1 MNKTKT
7 LWTKLLLVL
16 TLCALAFTV
25 TACGKPKAPATGE
38 AKTAEYYY
46 AADAGEYTI
55 SLDGTS
61 YEFSIAGDQSEGTFN
76 LQGESIVFNPSE
88 GDAIDAQLKGD
99 ELSLTYKGVSYV
111 FLEKIEYTVTYDLDG
126 GAGVPS
132 SATVING
139 KSAEKPATNPTK
151 EGGYVFIDWYTS
163 DTYETVYDF
172 TQPVRGNVTVY
183 ALFLKNEAENVY
195 EVDLFDGDEKIATVT
210 TINGVVYNLP
220 VPEKEGAEFLGWW
233 YSQYDDAD
241 KLSYKY
247 EGQEI
252 AYDTQLYAVW
262 KQDGAIAVSMTENG
276 ITWTS
281 AGVNVR
287 YDVVVTL
294 PDNETASNTVT
305 VTNWAYIPD
314 QAGDYVVTV
323 TAANGAA
330 GTAYYRNNGLD
341 KVTLAVEG
349 NKLVFNA
356 VAGAEGY
363 YLTIVCHNDLH
374 DHSEK
379 IDLGN
384 TTEYDFTTCGMTA
397 EGLMFTVEAYAE
409 GYVSSVS
416 ETLTLVRGLS
426 EITDLAV
433 DEEGDYATW
442 SAVENAESYD
452 VVITV
457 GEENVELN
465 VTETTLDL
473 REYSGKITIAVTPV
487 ARTYNSPEAAVIE
500 FTKTKLAT
508 PANFEFKDGKF
519 TWSAVTGATS
529 YMLKL
534 GNIEIVVNGTEYVL
548 TEDDYAASGNA
559 DTAAV
564 KAVGE
569 GAGVSDSDYTAE
581 INIGEGALSQSFRY
595 SNGKLLWDGVYG
607 ATGYSVKIDGEEV
620 LANQNVNEYAL
631 TLNKK
636 TTSAAIKYHRGD
648 DASDWIEL
656 TIEAYKVTYD
666 IGSGRVED
674 YPVQYAVPG
683 DALAL
688 DEITRVGYD
697 FNGWYLDDQRLRP
710 GAVLSV
716 SQDITVVADWIA
728 QIYTV
733 TLDVDGGGEINTT
746 TFNVTF
752 GESYTL
758 PTPESNDPMKSFAG
772 WYTETK
778 GAGICYA
785 GYDGSS
791 VMAWN
796 DDYNVTLYASWV
808 DIFTFYPIAN
818 ETAYSV
824 SQGKGIDY
832 VSSITIPATYKGL
845 PVTTVEG
852 SAFDGCSNLVE
863 INIPDSVTNIEIGLE
878 GGYTTGSAFNGT
890 RNLLDINVYPV
901 EGVTNP
907 KYKSNNGVLYEFLPE
922 GGVSLAYYPRYRE
935 GAFVIPDDVTE
946 LPMKSLYSKS
956 YLTELVIPASIRT
969 IGTNAVQSC
978 SDLTKITFIDA
989 GPDAPLINLGDEVF
1003 TSCSALTEITLPSNI
1018 KGITAEMFDGC
1029 RALENINVS
1038 EDSPYYVTMDGV
1050 LCEISELTGQAN
1062 KIIYYPKGR
1071 TGEYTIPVGITT
1083 IGASAFKDSENL
1095 TKVII
1100 PGYVTLI
1107 EQEAFYSCGDL
1118 AEIEFTGR
1126 STDGDLEIG
1135 TKAFYSCSTLTEVTL
1150 PPNLKTLRKFAF
1162 GGNSKLVTVTTN
1174 CDRPT
1179 LEFETYAFHTD
1190 NTSYTGYVETLNLG
1204 PNMAVVDI
1212 NGVFGSS
1219 KLVSVNVDPANDFY
1233 TSIDG
1238 VLFDKAVLNLVYFPT
1253 GIVGEYTIPDS
1264 VTTIGTRVFQRKEIS
1279 KIVIGKNI
1287 TQIGDQAFHG
1297 CKNLTSV
1304 TFEEGGDQPLVLGRE
1319 VFYQCSALTEV
1330 TLPERLTTIGDGTFQ
1345 NCSLLIRIHIPK
1357 NVTTIEEVTERE
1369 YVSGAGGYQDVV
1381 RTRVFEYCNSLE
1393 EITVDPENKYYG
1405 SYDGIL
1411 YKKNDE
1417 GALTELMVCPIN
1429 KAGVADIAGTVELL
1443 ASKAFYNNKRV
1454 TEITFSQG
1462 LTSNDLKFGVNVFY
1476 YCQALAK
1483 VTLPEGLK
1491 TIGTGAFYYCNSL
1504 EEVFIP
1510 KTVTLIET
1518 YAFGSCAN
1526 LKTVT
1531 FEDGYIYGDVEDPET
1546 GEILENQIIN
1556 YLTIED
1562 GRSVSNQYS
1571 TSYYGAFA
1579 NDPALEEVILP
1590 NRLQYLGSYT
1600 FANNKGIKKVVL
1612 PDSLQVIKEGTFYG
1626 NSSLEEVQFS
1636 DAGNLKEIQYR
1647 AFYEANFEVLDLP
1660 EGVEVLGQYA
1670 FAYNK
1675 ALKVINI
1682 PASVKAIESN
1692 TTTSP
1697 NYYSGYTFYQCS
1709 NVEEINFAPGS
1720 KLETIGSAVFSGLS
1734 KVKTL
1739 VIPKSVKT
1747 IGISAFRWMDSL
1759 TSLTFEEGSQ
1769 LESLDNY
1776 VFAEN
1781 PKITSVVLP
1790 ASLKSIGAYVFDACY
1805 ELSSITFEE
1814 GSKIEEIGNYAFRE
1828 TAITEMRFPDL
1839 PDGKTLDLGDYLFAK
1854 CTDLKTVYFP
1864 AAVSEID
1871 GALKKNS
1878 SVETLIFSEDSEHFQ
1893 VNQNNNQLIT
1903 NIMADGS
1910 ATAIR
1915 YVLGTLD
1922 TEDLVIPDG
1931 FTEISDGA
1939 FQGQSK
1945 IKTLFIPRSV
1955 KVIGDRA
1962 FANCT
1967 SLEEVVFENGI
1978 QLIDCGIKL
1987 FSGCVSLKTVSLP
2000 DGIPYIPNYAF
2011 DGCVSLENLVLP
2023 DSVTTIGSSGSC
2035 YAFRNCTSLKT
2046 LELPE
2051 GLTTI
2056 NNYAFQNSGL
2066 IEITLPASLTKIG
2079 TYAFDG
2085 CRDLATVNVYNGG
2098 ANITSLGS
2106 YMFRNCVS
2114 LKSIDLSNASVTTF
2128 PTYSFQGCVSLE
2140 SVRICSDVKTIGT
2153 RAFENCEK
2161 LTEIEL
2167 PASLT
2172 AINAYAFSNT
2182 GLREVVIPAGVK
2194 VLGTSATSASTTS
2207 SAYTFYNCKNLVS
2220 VTMPDTLTKIGGYVF
2235 SGCVNL
2241 KNIDLSHMVSIG
2253 KEAFKGCV
2261 SLTEV
2266 DLTGLQRS
2274 SSCGTYI
2281 FADCTSLSK
2290 VTFADVPTSL
2300 GAGMFSYCTSL
2311 AEITLPTTLTSI
2323 PARILEGT
2331 AISEIVIPANVTNLG
2346 NYSDSESTTAGYCF
2360 AYCPNLT
2367 KVTFAGNKCAGI
2379 GYAVFR
2385 GCTNLTEFTIP
2396 ESVGRIR
2403 SFAFADTGLTSINIP
2418 AAIYELSRG
2427 VFAGCDLETIT
2438 VASGN
2443 EDFVAEGNVLYSIDK
2458 TEIYYHPDELL
2469 QIDYNSIADFHG
2481 ALWGLEIPFEVV
2493 IPEGVTEIPD
2503 YMFYGFKGLTKV
2515 TLPSTLTTIG
2525 QYAFYG
2531 CTGLKEI
2538 EFPASLTTIEQYAF
2552 RQSGLE
2558 NLVIPE
2564 TVTAIGTYA
2573 FAESALKSVTINSVI
2588 APKITVNTSGT
2599 TTYAAPVNFKT
2610 YMFANCK
2617 DLTSVTVTDKFTG
2630 MPGYM
2635 FYGCTSL
2642 KNFTLPDTF
2651 LRMES
2656 YAFSESGIESIV
2668 IPESTVY
2675 LGGNAFSY
2683 SALKEVTILSSLTA
2697 VSSQGSDVFMNCEQL
2712 TTATMMYITKISS
2725 GWFEGCVN
2733 LTQLNY
2739 DPGLILRVY
2748 ASAFNYCTS
2757 LKEFAFDLNTVEML
2771 YISFEGWTAD
2781 QTIKLIGNG
2790 RDFAALE
2797 EDADW
2802 YNNCDAK
2809 IILVD
2814 EQQ

>member
-1 MNKTKT
+1 MNKSKT
-7 LWTKLLLVL
+7 LLTKLLLVL
-16 TLCALAFTV
+16 ALCMLAFTV
-25 TACGKPKAPATGE
+25 VACNKPKAPATGE

-46 AADAGEYTI
+46 AADGGEYTV

-61 YEFSIAGDQSEGTFN
+61 YTMSVAGDNSEGTFN
-76 LQGESIVFNPSE
+76 LQGESIVFNPTS
-88 GDAIDAQLKGD
+88 GDAIEAQLRGD
-99 ELSLTYKGVSYV
+99 ELSFTYKGEAYV
-111 FLEKIEYTVTYDLDG
+111 FLEKIEYTVTFDLDG
-126 GAGVPS
+126 GAGVSNQTVVNGMTPS
-132 SATVING
+132 R
-139 KSAEKPATNPTK
+139 PATSPTK
-151 EGGYVFIDWYTS
+151 EGGYTFIDWYTS
-163 DTYETVYDF
+163 DEYETLYDF
-172 TQPVRGNVTVY
+172 TQPVRGNTTVY
-183 ALFLKNEAENVY
+183 ALFLKNESEYVY
-195 EVDLFDGDEKIATVT
+195 SVDLVDGGDVIDTVT
-210 TINGVVYNLP
+210 TINGVLYNLP
-220 VPEKEGAEFLGWW
+220 ELTKTGSEFLGWW
-233 YSQYDDAD
+233 YSFYEDETKLAYQYT
-241 KLSYKY
+241 
-247 EGQEI
+247 GQQI
-252 AYDTQLYAVW
+252 GANTSLYAVW
-262 KQDGAIAVSMTENG
+262 SSDDTLAVSMDGET
-276 ITWTS
+276 ISWTS

-287 YDVVVTL
+287 YTVTITL
-294 PDNETASNTVT
+294 PDQTTQEQTTTVT
-305 VTNWAYIPD
+305 HINYAPD
-314 QAGDYVVTV
+314 ETGDYVVTV
-323 TAANGAA
+323 AAANGAS
-330 GTAYYRNNGLD
+330 GSAYYRNNGLD
-341 KVTLAVEG
+341 KVTVFSVEG
-349 NKLVFNA
+349 NVLHFQPVN
-356 VAGAEGY
+356 GAEGY
-363 YLTIVCHNDLH
+363 YLTVVCANEAH

-384 TTEYDFTTCGMTA
+384 VTEYDFTTCGMSP
-397 EGLMFTVEAYAE
+397 EGLTFVVEAYAE
-409 GYVSSVS
+409 GYAGSQSDPYVVLRS
-416 ETLTLVRGLS
+416 LAP
-426 EITDLAV
+426 ITDLAV
-433 DEEGDYATW
+433 DAEGDIATW
-442 SAVENAESYD
+442 TAVENAESYS
-452 VVITV
+452 VTLSVN
-457 GEENVELN
+457 GEETSLSVNENTV
-465 VTETTLDL
+465 DL
-473 REYSGKITIAVTPV
+473 SEYSGNITITVVPV
-487 ARTYNSPEAAVIE
+487 ARTYTSPEPATLS
-500 FTKTKLAT
+500 FNKSKLAT
-508 PANFEFKDGKF
+508 PSNFRFQNGTF
-519 TWSAVTGATS
+519 TWSRVTGATS
-529 YMLKL
+529 YVLKI
-534 GNIEIVVNGTEYVL
+534 GDMEIPVNGTQHTL
-548 TEDDYAASGNA
+548 TEEEYAASGYADNA
-559 DTAAV
+559 SV
-564 KAVGE
+564 KAVG
-569 GAGVSDSDYTAE
+569 GNLISDSNYSET
-581 INIGEGALSQSFRY
+581 INIGEGALSQSFHY
-595 SNGKLLWDGVYG
+595 SNGKLVWDSVFG
-607 ATGYSVKIDGEEV
+607 ATGYSVMVDGEEV
-620 LANQNVNEYAL
+620 LTNQNVNEYAL
-631 TLNKK
+631 ELEKK
-636 TTSAAIKYHRGD
+636 ETPVAIKYFRGD
-648 DASDWIEL
+648 TQSAWIKL
-656 TIEAYKVTYD
+656 TIEAYKVVYD
-666 IGSGRVED
+666 LGTGREET
-674 YPVQYAVPG
+674 YPVQYAVVG
-683 DALAL
+683 DALEL
-688 DEITRVGYD
+688 DPVSRVGYD
-697 FNGWYLDDQRLRP
+697 FNGWYLDDQRVLP
-710 GAVLSV
+710 GTVLSYER
-716 SQDITVVADWIA
+716 DIVVVAHWNA
-728 QIYTV
+728 HIYTV
-733 TLDVDGGGEINTT
+733 TLNVDNGGTLDQT
-746 TFNVTF
+746 SVNVTF
-752 GESYTL
+752 GSNYTL
-758 PTPESNDPMKSFAG
+758 PRPESNNATKAFAG
-772 WYTETK
+772 WYTETR
-778 GAGICYA
+778 GAGICYTS
-785 GYDGSS
+785 YNGSS
-791 VMAWN
+791 IVAWN
-796 DDYNVTLYASWV
+796 DDYNVTLYAYWV
-808 DIFTFYPIAN
+808 DIFTFNPISGG
-818 ETAYSV
+818 TAYSV
-824 SQGKGIDY
+824 SQGEGIDY
-832 VSSITIPATYKGL
+832 VNTVTIPATYQGL

-852 SAFDGCSNLVE
+852 SAFDGCSKLVE
-863 INIPDSVTNIEIGLE
+863 IRIPNSVTNIELGIE

-890 RNLLDINVYPV
+890 RNLLNINVYVV
-901 EGVTNP
+901 ENVTNP
-907 KYKSNNGVLYEFLPE
+907 KYKSENGVLYEYLSG
-922 GGVSLAYYPRYRE
+922 GGVSLAYYPKYRE
-935 GAFVIPDDVTE
+935 GALILPDDVTE
-946 LPMKSLYSKS
+946 IPRRALYSKT

-969 IGTNAVQSC
+969 IGNEAFRSC

-989 GPDAPLINLGDEVF
+989 GADAPVISIGEGVF
-1003 TSCSALTEITLPSNI
+1003 TSCSDLTDITLPSNI
-1018 KGITAEMFDGC
+1018 SGLSATMFDGC
-1029 RALENINVS
+1029 SNLENIVVS
-1038 EDSPYYVTMDGV
+1038 ENNPYYTTLDGV
-1050 LCEISELTGQAN
+1050 LCEIDQVTHRPN
-1062 KIIYYPKGR
+1062 KLVYFPKGR
-1071 TGEYTIPVGITT
+1071 GGEYTIPVGITT
-1083 IGASAFKDSENL
+1083 IGANAFYNCENI

-1107 EQEAFYSCGDL
+1107 EEQAFYSCGDL

-1135 TKAFYSCSTLTEVTL
+1135 TKAFYSCSSLTSVTL

-1162 GGNSKLVTVTTN
+1162 GGNKNLVTVTAN

-1179 LEFETYAFHTD
+1179 LEFETYAFHND

-1253 GIVGEYTIPDS
+1253 GIVGEYTIPDT
-1264 VTTIGTRVFQRKEIS
+1264 VTTIGTRVFENKELS
-1279 KIVIGKNI
+1279 SIVIGKNI

-1297 CKNLTSV
+1297 CRNLTSV

-1357 NVTTIEEVTERE
+1357 NVTSIEEVTESE
-1369 YVSGAGGYQDVV
+1369 YVPGESSYQDVV

-1417 GALTELMVCPIN
+1417 GALTELMVCPVN

-1462 LTSNDLKFGVNVFY
+1462 LTSNDLEFGVNVFY
-1476 YCQALAK
+1476 YCQALTK

-1562 GRSVSNQYS
+1562 GRSVSDQYS

-1590 NRLQYLGSYT
+1590 DRLQYLGSYT
-1600 FANNKGIKKVVL
+1600 FANDKGIKKVVL
-1612 PDSLQVIKEGTFYG
+1612 PDNLQVINAGAFYG
-1626 NSSLEEVQFS
+1626 NSSLEELQFS
-1636 DAGNLKEIQYR
+1636 DAGNLKEIQYQ
-1647 AFYEANFEVLDLP
+1647 AFYGSNIADLNLP
-1660 EGVEVLGQYA
+1660 DGLEVLGQYA
-1670 FAYNK
+1670 FAYDK
-1675 ALKVINI
+1675 ALIDIYI
-1682 PASVKAIESN
+1682 PASVRSMETGSPSSP
-1692 TTTSP
+1692 TSL
-1697 NYYSGYTFYQCS
+1697 SGYVFYGCN
-1709 NVEEINFAPGS
+1709 NVETITFAPNS
-1720 KLETIGSAVFSGLS
+1720 QLESIGSATFSQLR
-1734 KVKTL
+1734 KVKSV
-1739 VIPKSVKT
+1739 VIPKSVKS

-1759 TSLTFEEGSQ
+1759 ESLTFEEGSQ
-1769 LESLDNY
+1769 LETIDNY
-1776 VFAEN
+1776 AFCEN
-1781 PKITSVVLP
+1781 PKLTSITLP
-1790 ASLKSIGAYVFDACY
+1790 ASVKSIGSYVFQKCY

-1814 GSKIEEIGNYAFRE
+1814 GSQLESVGNYAFSE
-1828 TAITEMRFPDL
+1828 TAITEIRFPDL
-1839 PDGKTLDLGDYLFAK
+1839 ADGAELDLGDYLFSK

-1864 AAVSEID
+1864 AAVTSID
-1871 GALKKNS
+1871 GALKKNY

-1893 VNQNNNQLIT
+1893 VYKPNKQYIT

-1922 TEDLVIPDG
+1922 TEELVIPEG
-1931 FTEISDGA
+1931 FTEISANA
-1939 FQGQSK
+1939 FQGQTKVKK
-1945 IKTLFIPRSV
+1945 IVIPRSI

-1967 SLEEVVFENGI
+1967 SLEEVEFADGI
-1978 QLIDCGIKL
+1978 VLQDLGNKV
-1987 FSGCVSLKTVSLP
+1987 FSGCISLKSATLP
-2000 DGIPYIPNYAF
+2000 DGLTTLPSYTF
-2011 DGCVSLENLVLP
+2011 DGCTSLETVNLP
-2023 DSVTTIGSSGSC
+2023 DSITAIGASSS

-2046 LELPE
+2046 IELPAN
-2051 GLTTI
+2051 LTTI
-2056 NNYAFQNSGL
+2056 NNYTFQNSGL
-2066 IEITLPASLTKIG
+2066 ESITIPANVTKLG
-2079 TYAFDG
+2079 TYVFDG
-2085 CRDLATVNVYNGG
+2085 CRELKNVNF
-2098 ANITSLGS
+2098 ADASKITSLGS
-2106 YMFRNCVS
+2106 YLFRNCVK
-2114 LKSIDLSNASVTTF
+2114 LEFMDLSKISGVKSL
-2128 PTYSFQGCVSLE
+2128 PTYCFQNCESLTGVLLNANVE
-2140 SVRICSDVKTIGT
+2140 TIGT
-2153 RAFENCEK
+2153 RAFENCVN
-2161 LTEIEL
+2161 LTEIDL
-2167 PASLT
+2167 PANVT
-2172 AINAYAFSNT
+2172 TINAYAFANT
-2182 GLREVVIPAGVK
+2182 GLVQVTIPAGVK
-2194 VLGTSATSASTTS
+2194 VLGTSKTSASTTS

-2266 DLTGLQRS
+2266 DLTGLQKS

-2385 GCTNLTEFTIP
+2385 GCTNLTSFTIP

-2403 SFAFADTGLTSINIP
+2403 SFAFADTGITSINIP

-2427 VFAGCDLETIT
+2427 VFAGCDLKSIT

-2458 TEIYYHPDELL
+2458 TEIYYHPDKLL

-2599 TTYAAPVNFKT
+2599 TTYAAPVDFKT

-2635 FYGCTSL
+2635 FYGCTAL

-2683 SALKEVTILSSLTA
+2683 SALKEVTILSPLTA
-2697 VSSQGSDVFMNCEQL
+2697 VSSQGSDVFMNCEDL
-2712 TTATMMYITKISS
+2712 TTVTMMYITKITS
-2725 GWFEGCVN
+2725 GWFENCTA
-2733 LTQLNY
+2733 LTTVNY
-2739 DPGLILRVY
+2739 DPSLITHIY

-2757 LKEFAFDLNTVEML
+2757 LKEITIDVETINYL
-2771 YISFEGWTAD
+2771 YTSFEGWTAD
-2781 QTIKLIGNG
+2781 QTIKLVGSG
-2790 RDFAALE
+2790 RAYAALE
-2797 EDADW
+2797 EDSDW
-2802 YNNCDAK
+2802 LNNCYAQ
-2809 IILVD
+2809 LVLV
-2814 EQQ
+2814 E